1 MRDPITTDRARRRIS
16 GGSRRR
22 FLPVLGTWAFFLTFA
37 GQGVRNVVGWW
48 AFGLIAAISE
58 VILLLVFLHEGH
70 RVPRF
75 SLLRQ

>member
-1 MRDPITTDRARRRIS
+1 MRDPITTDRARRRIA

-48 AFGLIAAISE
+48 AFGLIAALSE
-58 VILLLVFLHEGH
+58 VALLLVFLY
-70 RVPRF
+70 
-75 SLLRQ
+75 